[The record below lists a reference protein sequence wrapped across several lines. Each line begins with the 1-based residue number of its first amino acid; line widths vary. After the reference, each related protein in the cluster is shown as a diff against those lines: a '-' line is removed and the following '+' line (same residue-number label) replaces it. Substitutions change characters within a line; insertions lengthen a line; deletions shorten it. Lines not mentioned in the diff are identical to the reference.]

1 MASHQKSKK
10 ERLFSMKKQKIKPA
24 LLEKMSL
31 NETKSVPEGSFYHCV
46 IFNYYEAE
54 HYEIFIKNTD
64 FYIDDIKAISAIKA
78 DFAFNDNSEEFHIL
92 QNAIEKYSYIQRNT

>member
-1 MASHQKSKK
+1 MKKYQKK
-10 ERLFSMKKQKIKPA
+10 EA

-31 NETKSVPEGSFYHCV
+31 NETQNLTENSYYHCV

-64 FYIDDIKAISAIKA
+64 FYISDIKAISAIKA
-78 DFAFNDNSEEFHIL
+78 DFAFNDDSEEFHIL
-92 QNAIEKYSYIQRNT
+92 QNAIEKYCYKKQ

>member
-1 MASHQKSKK
+1 MKKYQKK
-10 ERLFSMKKQKIKPA
+10 EA

-31 NETKSVPEGSFYHCV
+31 NETQNLTENSYYHCV

-64 FYIDDIKAISAIKA
+64 FYISDIKAISAIKA
-78 DFAFNDNSEEFHIL
+78 DFAFNDDSEEFHIL
-92 QNAIEKYSYIQRNT
+92 QNAIEKYYYKKQ

>member
-1 MASHQKSKK
+1 MKK
-10 ERLFSMKKQKIKPA
+10 EKIKPV

-31 NETKSVPEGSFYHCV
+31 NETKNLAKNSFYHCV

-64 FYIDDIKAISAIKA
+64 FYISDIKAISAIKS
-78 DFAFNDNSEEFHIL
+78 DFAFIDDSEEFHIL
-92 QNAIEKYSYIQRNT
+92 QKAIEKYSYIKR

>member
-1 MASHQKSKK
+1 MNHI
-10 ERLFSMKKQKIKPA
+10 ENKKQA

-31 NETKSVPEGSFYHCV
+31 NETQNLTENSYYHCV

-64 FYIDDIKAISAIKA
+64 FYISDIKAISAIKA
-78 DFAFNDNSEEFHIL
+78 DFAFNNDSEEFHIL
-92 QNAIEKYSYIQRNT
+92 QNAIEKYSYKKQ

>member
-1 MASHQKSKK
+1 MKKNRKK
-10 ERLFSMKKQKIKPA
+10 EA

-31 NETKSVPEGSFYHCV
+31 NETQNLTENSYYHCV

-64 FYIDDIKAISAIKA
+64 FYISDIKAISAIKA
-78 DFAFNDNSEEFHIL
+78 DFAFNDDSEEFHIL
-92 QNAIEKYSYIQRNT
+92 QNAIEKYCYKKQ

>member
-1 MASHQKSKK
+1 MKKYRKK
-10 ERLFSMKKQKIKPA
+10 EA

-31 NETKSVPEGSFYHCV
+31 NETQNLTENSYYHCV

-64 FYIDDIKAISAIKA
+64 FYISDIKAISAIKA
-78 DFAFNDNSEEFHIL
+78 DFAFNNDSEEFHIL
-92 QNAIEKYSYIQRNT
+92 QNAIEKYSYKKQ

>member
-1 MASHQKSKK
+1 MNNIMNNKK
-10 ERLFSMKKQKIKPA
+10 ES

-31 NETKSVPEGSFYHCV
+31 NETKNLNEGSYYHCV

-64 FYIDDIKAISAIKA
+64 LYIDDIKAISAIKT

-92 QNAIEKYSYIQRNT
+92 QNAIEKYSYIKR

>member
-1 MASHQKSKK
+1 MKKYQKK
-10 ERLFSMKKQKIKPA
+10 EA

-31 NETKSVPEGSFYHCV
+31 NETQNLPENSYYHCV

-64 FYIDDIKAISAIKA
+64 FYISDIKAISAIKA
-78 DFAFNDNSEEFHIL
+78 DFAFNDDSEEFHIL
-92 QNAIEKYSYIQRNT
+92 QNAIEKYCYKKQ